1 MALTPEYLKSLTKE
15 KRLPII
21 LKEYGKCVDSAEYTI
36 TTYFTLIDPILSKRV
51 PVSFYPYQRI
61 SIRDFV
67 EFDYNMTMKTR
78 QTGMTTITE
87 LFVAWFM
94 STKGN
99 QVINILAQEKKTSR
113 KFLRSVRKVLDDAR
127 LRAPWLIPH
136 YDKTNNG
143 RDSFGLNNGS
153 TILAEANKPD
163 ACRGDTI
170 NLLVIDEVA
179 AITWMED
186 IWAAAGLTLTRS
198 QGKCIAIST
207 PKGMAGWY
215 FEQYTDAANLGWNI
229 INAHWSEHPLYKQG
243 MYQFIKDDKHPK
255 GGYIKFLDNSWPDM
269 NLRVNKQRYKA
280 KDLYPFV
287 LDGRIRSPW
296 YDFESRKLG
305 PRKTKCELDCSFAGS
320 GGEVIDP
327 EKIRD
332 LEINARTFPPINPPG
347 KGLMKSYKE
356 FFEPEEGHVY
366 ILSADTSTGDGSD
379 FSGFV
384 VVDVTEMKVVATFKE
399 QLDPREYAKII
410 EKIAIR
416 YFKAL
421 VVVEY
426 QYGITTLLC
435 LKDELKYTNLFY
447 STLRKTEITKV
458 QKRKIGFW
466 QSETTR
472 TLGGDRLEEA
482 INNGDLKFWSLDII
496 AELYTWVW
504 DKRGRRDHL
513 PEKHDDLLMALTMA
527 MYVIHHVMVKRAN
540 AQQMM
545 RKHLSRTRTET
556 FVGTH
561 KGLFEEMAEMN
572 LDENS
577 KEYIKTE
584 EDTPRRTGAV
594 FGGSI

>member
-1 MALTPEYLKSLTKE
+1 MALSLEYIKPLPKKQQLPLIIKE
-15 KRLPII
+15 HDRCC
-21 LKEYGKCVDSAEYTI
+21 ESAEYTI
-36 TTYFTLIDPILSKRV
+36 TNYFTLIDPILSKRV
-51 PVSFYPYQRI
+51 PVSLYPYQQI
-61 SIRDFV
+61 SIHDFV
-67 EFDYNMTMKTR
+67 EYDSNMTMKTR
-78 QTGMTTITE
+78 QTGMTTISE

-94 STKGN
+94 ATKDN

-113 KFLRSVRKVLDDAR
+113 KFLRNVRKVLDDAKT
-127 LRAPWLIPH
+127 RAPWLIPG
-136 YDKTNNG
+136 YQKTNNG

-153 TILAEANKPD
+153 TIIAEANKPD

-186 IWAAAGLTLTRS
+186 IWASAGLTLTRS

-243 MYQFIKDDKHPK
+243 MYQYVKDDKHPQ
-255 GGYIKFLDNSWPDM
+255 GGYVKFFDDSWPDM
-269 NLRVNKQRYKA
+269 TKKVNKQRYRPKGE
-280 KDLYPFV
+280 YPFI

-296 YDFESRKLG
+296 YDFESKKLG
-305 PRKTKCELDCSFAGS
+305 VRKTKCELDCSFAGS

-332 LEINARTFPPINPPG
+332 LEIVARTFPPINKPG
-347 KGLMKSYKE
+347 KGLWKSYKE
-356 FFEPEEGHVY
+356 FFEPEEGHLY
-366 ILSADTSTGDGSD
+366 ILSADSATGDGSD

-384 VVDVTEMKVVATFKE
+384 VVDVTDMKVVATYKE

-410 EKIAIR
+410 EKIALR

-421 VVVEY
+421 VIIEY
-426 QYGITTLLC
+426 QYGITTLIC
-435 LKDELKYTNLFY
+435 LRDELKYSNIFH
-447 STLRKTEITKV
+447 STLKKLEITKV

-482 INNGDLKFWSLDII
+482 INTGDLKFWSLDII
-496 AELYTWVW
+496 NELYTWVW

-540 AQQMM
+540 QQEMM
-545 RKHLSRTRTET
+545 RKHLSRTTT
-556 FVGTH
+556 STLVGTH
-561 KGLFEEMAEMN
+561 KDYFDLINEMN
-572 LDENS
+572 DMS
-577 KEYIKTE
+577 
-584 EDTPRRTGAV
+584 
-594 FGGSI
+594 